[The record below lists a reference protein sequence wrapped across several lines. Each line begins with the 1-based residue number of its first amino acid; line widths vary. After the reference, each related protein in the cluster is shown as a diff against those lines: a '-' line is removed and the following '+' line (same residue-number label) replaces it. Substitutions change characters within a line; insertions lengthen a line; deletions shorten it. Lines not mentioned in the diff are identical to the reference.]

1 MRKILS
7 LMMAVAL
14 ALSVGAVARA
24 AEPAKEVLK
33 EAEAAKTSATDNGAK
48 QESPGGA
55 AEPAKKESAPPAAPA
70 APPAEKK

>member
-7 LMMAVAL
+7 LLLVVAL
-14 ALSVGAVARA
+14 ALSVSAVAGA
-24 AEPAKEVLK
+24 AEPAKEVMK

-55 AEPAKKESAPPAAPA
+55 AEPAKKESAPATPAAA
-70 APPAEKK
+70 PAEKK

>member
-7 LMMAVAL
+7 LLLVVAL
-14 ALSVGAVARA
+14 ALSVSAVAGA
-24 AEPAKEVLK
+24 AEPAKEVMK

-55 AEPAKKESAPPAAPA
+55 AEPAKESAPATPAAA
-70 APPAEKK
+70 PAEKK